1 LTLAQ
6 QYGEFLNVK
15 IENMS
20 LQHSEREA
28 AAPKAKHKRYGIVT
42 VASGDGMSELFRSL
56 GADVVING
64 GQTGNPAAEEFLKAF
79 AELEVDHIIVL
90 PNNKNILLT
99 AKQAAELSGR
109 ESVSVIPTKSF
120 PEGYAALAVFNS
132 SVEELDEQI
141 SDMTDAKNA
150 VSTIE
155 ITEAVRDTVID
166 GISVKEGETLG
177 ILDGKIVCS
186 TDTVEDAVIAS
197 VQSVCDLDEK
207 ELLTVFVGAG
217 VAEEERAAITE
228 LIEDRFE
235 DLSVEVFIGNQEVY
249 KYVISIE

>member
-1 LTLAQ
+1 VFFATAIQNEEVLHKDNQAHNIATSLRHLKIKLFQENGPDRKDYSRHSSAIADNATKQLTIKDR
-6 QYGEFLNVK
+6 FL
-15 IENMS
+15 
-20 LQHSEREA
+20 R
-28 AAPKAKHKRYGIVT
+28 VT
-42 VASGDGMSELFRSL
+42 RLLF
-56 GADVVING
+56 
-64 GQTGNPAAEEFLKAF
+64 
-79 AELEVDHIIVL
+79 
-90 PNNKNILLT
+90 KNILLT